1 VARPLSSQIGQYLR
15 YQGEGVSMATH
26 SLEDYF
32 AMGGRKPDL
41 NAATGALHRGYLG
54 GWEIVAG
61 RLYLV
66 KLTATL
72 SDGTQATLQTLFPGF
87 GGWVFARWFTGTIRI
102 PRGRRPHVVYNRDG
116 SVLKREEMLEIE
128 RGVIRKT

>member
-1 VARPLSSQIGQYLR
+1 LVSNPGVLSSR
-15 YQGEGVSMATH
+15 W
-26 SLEDYF
+26 D
-32 AMGGRKPDL
+32 
-41 NAATGALHRGYLG
+41 
-54 GWEIVAG
+54 GWT
-61 RLYLV
+61 
-66 KLTATL
+66 LT

-102 PRGRRPHVVYNRDG
+102 PRGRRLHVVYNRDG